1 MSYNTF
7 YWVLFQYNTCLWL
20 RLNRN
25 LCRMKCVL
33 KDKPLLWD
41 HFKSLYLFNN
51 LSYTNFFLWNP
62 LPSKSICCWH
72 MCWWSLYLQS
82 SYFVDICV
90 DGLSAFKVHILL
102 TYVLIVSAFK
112 VHILLTYVLMV
123 PLPSKS
129 ICCWHMCWWSLPSK
143 FIFCWH
149 MCWWSL
155 CLQSPY
161 FVDICV
167 DGLSAFKDHI
177 LLTNGSYV
185 SLPSK
190 TLHVGRFLL
199 Q

>member
-7 YWVLFQYNTCLWL
+7 YWILFQYNTCLWL
-20 RLNRN
+20 ILNRN
-25 LCRMKCVL
+25 LCRMKCDL

-90 DGLSAFKVHILL
+90 DGPSAFKVHILL
-102 TYVLIVSAFK
+102 T
-112 VHILLTYVLMV
+112 
-123 PLPSKS
+123 
-129 ICCWHMCWWSLPSK
+129 
-143 FIFCWH
+143 
-149 MCWWSL
+149 
-155 CLQSPY
+155 
-161 FVDICV
+161 CV

-190 TLHVGRFLL
+190 TLNVGIFLL

>member
-1 MSYNTF
+1 VSYNTF

-51 LSYTNFFLWNP
+51 LSYTNFFLWN
-62 LPSKSICCWH
+62 
-72 MCWWSLYLQS
+72 
-82 SYFVDICV
+82 
-90 DGLSAFKVHILL
+90 
-102 TYVLIVSAFK
+102 
-112 VHILLTYVLMV
+112 

>member
-102 TYVLIVSAFK
+102 TYVL
-112 VHILLTYVLMV
+112 M
-123 PLPSKS
+123 
-129 ICCWHMCWWSLPSK
+129 
-143 FIFCWH
+143 
-149 MCWWSL
+149 
-155 CLQSPY
+155 
-161 FVDICV
+161 
-167 DGLSAFKDHI
+167 
-177 LLTNGSYV
+177 V

-190 TLHVGRFLL
+190 TISCWQMAHMSLCL
-199 Q
+199 QRHCMLEDFFCSKKWLPCCHIPPIF